1 MEFNGRCALA
11 IVLTLVASDA
21 LAAGPPAVWD
31 GLRRVASKRMDVV
44 YVQPGADFRG
54 YSRVMVDPT
63 EVSFHKSWR
72 RDYNSSTRT
81 LSGRISEQDI
91 QHAIEKGVAA
101 GSNIF
106 IDAWRNGGYA
116 IADRPGPDVLR
127 VRTAIANISV
137 AAPERQT
144 SARSYSFSDRAGE
157 ATLVIEARDSMTG
170 AILGRA
176 VDRKIIGD
184 TSIGWRTT
192 VSNRADFRDV
202 VEKWAK
208 DGVRGM
214 TELRALSPVK

>member
-1 MEFNGRCALA
+1 MATRLLTGR
-11 IVLTLVASDA
+11 
-21 LAAGPPAVWD
+21 
-31 GLRRVASKRMDVV
+31 
-44 YVQPGADFRG
+44 
-54 YSRVMVDPT
+54 
-63 EVSFHKSWR
+63 
-72 RDYNSSTRT
+72 
-81 LSGRISEQDI
+81 
-91 QHAIEKGVAA
+91 
-101 GSNIF
+101 
-106 IDAWRNGGYA
+106 
-116 IADRPGPDVLR
+116 GPDVLR